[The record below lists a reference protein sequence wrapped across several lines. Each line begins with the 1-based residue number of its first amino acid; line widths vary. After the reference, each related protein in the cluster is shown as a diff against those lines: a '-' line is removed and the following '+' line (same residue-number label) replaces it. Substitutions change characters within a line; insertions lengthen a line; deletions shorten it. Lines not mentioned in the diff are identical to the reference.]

1 MSVETE
7 LLKQLK
13 NIDDSINRMSTCFVE
28 EYAGVTIHQ
37 TLEDIKIINND
48 IELNLKRIAVALEK
62 QLENQIKMNE
72 SVIKTLN
79 TKDDAGQTI

>member
-13 NIDDSINRMSTCFVE
+13 NIDDSINRMSTCFAE

-37 TLEDIKIINND
+37 TLEDIKIINCD
-48 IELNLKRIAVALEK
+48 IEINLKRIAVALEK

-79 TKDDAGQTI
+79 TKDDAGQTV